1 MECNCYGVLIKSDQD
16 NVEKETDKAL
26 DYVRKI
32 CEKALE
38 KMDWYVA
45 AGKPVER
52 LSMLK
57 ECYKSASHCLAYR
70 FVLPQMH
77 VLTEENLSKYMA
89 NQEENNQ
96 AAVTVDTSKVAPDV
110 ILDFLGKG

>member
-1 MECNCYGVLIKSDQD
+1 
-16 NVEKETDKAL
+16 
-26 DYVRKI
+26 
-32 CEKALE
+32 
-38 KMDWYVA
+38 MDWYVA

-96 AAVTVDTSKVAPDV
+96 AAVTVDTSKVA
-110 ILDFLGKG
+110 LL